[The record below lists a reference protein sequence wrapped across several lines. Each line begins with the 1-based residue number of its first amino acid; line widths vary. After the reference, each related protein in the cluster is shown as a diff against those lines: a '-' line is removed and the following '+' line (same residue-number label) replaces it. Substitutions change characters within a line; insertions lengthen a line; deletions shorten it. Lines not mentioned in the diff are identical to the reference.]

1 MQIKINWSSSDL
13 LFMGHVAMEGRFT
26 TVIGY
31 GCVFGG
37 VFVKN
42 DFDLTLFC
50 IINLVKIEF
59 ELSSKMIYANLR

>member
-1 MQIKINWSSSDL
+1 
-13 LFMGHVAMEGRFT
+13 MEGRFT
-26 TVIGY
+26 TMIGY

-50 IINLVKIEF
+50 IINFVKIEF
-59 ELSSKMIYANLR
+59 EHWSKMIYANLR